1 MALGLTDHVWSYRE
15 PIWLP
20 VSTDPALTKQMDER
34 MAHLLTPALEDQ
46 PSDRTQAPAL
56 LWRLEKR
63 NRQPLCRKPCEG
75 PVMVLQN
82 YLFMKYPGYMDTRR
96 KKGVTA
102 YAVT

>member
-1 MALGLTDHVWSYRE
+1 
-15 PIWLP
+15 

-63 NRQPLCRKPCEG
+63 KRQPLCRKPREG
-75 PVMVLQN
+75 PVMILQD

-96 KKGVTA
+96 KKRDTA
-102 YAVT
+102 YAVTP